1 MKKLI
6 VLFSAC
12 ILLLSACT
20 GVKTLS
26 SGLENEAYLKFV
38 GNKNLYE
45 FGVEVTIDDKTTFTA
60 QVVNDNIK
68 TPLGNVYAIA
78 SGKHTVKVKHN
89 NSVIYAKKIFISTQ
103 ETKKIILP

>member
-6 VLFSAC
+6 VIFSAC

-38 GNKNLYE
+38 GDKNLYE
-45 FGVEVTIDDKTTFTA
+45 FGVEVTVDDKTTFTA

-68 TPLGNVYAIA
+68 APTGNVYAIA
-78 SGKHTVKVKHN
+78 PGTHIIKVKYN
-89 NSVIYAKKIFISTQ
+89 NSIIYTKKVFVSTQ